1 MINCFGSNICNK
13 PPGIGLTEA
22 TPKYNNILNIIHE
35 VTPFSYFKHV
45 YMSINSGNFICDF
58 VMDIYPF
65 DVQRCEIIMKMDP
78 AQENTVR

>member
-1 MINCFGSNICNK
+1 
-13 PPGIGLTEA
+13 
-22 TPKYNNILNIIHE
+22 
-35 VTPFSYFKHV
+35 
-45 YMSINSGNFICDF
+45 MSINSGNFICDF